1 MKYTKDEIV
10 AFRLQKAESDLQD
23 AKTLAEVK
31 GWDGVINRL
40 YYAAFHSVSALL
52 EYNEIKHR
60 SHSGAK
66 AMLELHYVK
75 TRKLDIGWGDFYT
88 NLFEDRHDSDYEDFV
103 VFTEEEV
110 APLIPQAEEFIKVIE
125 ALIRTEL

>member
-1 MKYTKDEIV
+1 MKYTKEEIV
-10 AFRLQKAESDLQD
+10 TFRLQKAKSDLQD

-31 GWDGVINRL
+31 GWDGVVNRL

-75 TRKLDIGWGDFYT
+75 TKKLAIDWGDFYT

-110 APLIPQAEEFIKVIE
+110 APKLPKTEEFIAVITS
-125 ALIRTEL
+125 LIHTE

>member
-1 MKYTKDEIV
+1 MKYTKEEIV
-10 AFRLQKAESDLQD
+10 AFRLQKAKSDCQD

-31 GWDGVINRL
+31 GWDGVVNRL

-52 EYNEIKHR
+52 EYNGIKHR

-75 TRKLDIGWGDFYT
+75 TKKLDNDWGDFYT
-88 NLFEDRHDSDYEDFV
+88 KLFEARHDSDYEDFI

-110 APLIPQAEEFIKVIE
+110 APLIPQTEEFI
-125 ALIRTEL
+125 ALINALISTE